1 MSSPKKVERELI
13 SKRRSL
19 LGCAGLLTLLLLCVP
34 TYAQSGNGMATPFSA
49 PSYRVGERLTYNVSF
64 SNFPTAAHAELRV
77 GNRGNFYGRD
87 GIELR
92 AHVKTIGVVGAALYS
107 IDDDFVSYVDPA
119 TGLSFRSQQL
129 KHDDAPLGDGPSPD
143 GSEPPVEQKP
153 SEFVGASDLLSALY
167 RARSLPLSPGVVHP
181 FVVQYDAIEYR
192 AELKV
197 AGRQLLRTNIGSFNT
212 IVAHVRVPG
221 NKEINAYRLQFH
233 FTDDEL
239 HIPVLVTAQLA
250 AGEIR
255 AEIASAE
262 VIAAPPITPLVATTP
277 GANSTT
283 NPPVQPI
290 DPRAVRYPAGAAL
303 PGLPFTAGEELNFN
317 FFVGE
322 QPQAIGKASL
332 QVRPRGRYFN
342 QDGLMLAAV
351 LETTGAG
358 QRLFPVNDQITSYVD
373 ASTLLPFRTELKL
386 QEGRRRTNWAV
397 SSKQEL
403 GTATFDDGTRL
414 EIPVGT
420 HDLISVFY
428 ALRSFDL
435 TPPKRNAVSLLI
447 NKRPRL
453 LIVTALQRQTIEVG
467 GQRIPA
473 VQLSLLTDDAQGDRF
488 AMRLWVTTDARRL
501 PVRLTATTPFG
512 PLRADLAIL
521 PVSLQ

>member
-1 MSSPKKVERELI
+1 MN

-19 LGCAGLLTLLLLCVP
+19 LGCGVFLTLLLLLCGH
-34 TYAQSGNGMATPFSA
+34 TYAQSGNGVTTPFSA
-49 PSYRVGERLTYNVSF
+49 PSYRVGERLTYNISF
-64 SNFPTAAHAELRV
+64 SNFSTAAHAELQV
-77 GNRGNFYGRD
+77 VNRGNFYGRD

-92 AHVKTIGVVGAALYS
+92 AHVKTIGVVSAALYS

-119 TGLSFRSQQL
+119 MGLPFRSQQL
-129 KHDDAPLGDGPSPD
+129 KRDDAPLGDGPSSD
-143 GSEPPVEQKP
+143 GSEPPLAQTPREV
-153 SEFVGASDLLSALY
+153 SGASDLLSALY
-167 RARSLPLSPGVVHP
+167 RARALPLSPGVVHP

-197 AGRQLLRTNIGSFNT
+197 TGRQLLRTNIGSFNT

-221 NKEINAYRLQFH
+221 NKEVNAYRLQLH

-255 AEIASAE
+255 AEIASAD
-262 VIAAPPITPLVATTP
+262 VVSATPTAPLAP
-277 GANSTT
+277 NSTT
-283 NPPVQPI
+283 NPPVQPT
-290 DPRAVRYPAGAAL
+290 DPRAVRNPAGAVL
-303 PGLPFTAGEELNFN
+303 PGLPFTVGEELNFN

-322 QPQAIGKASL
+322 QPQSIGKASL

-351 LETTGAG
+351 LETIGAG
-358 QRLFPVNDQITSYVD
+358 QRLFPVSDQITSYVD
-373 ASTLLPFRTELKL
+373 ATTLLPFRTELKL
-386 QEGRRRTNWAV
+386 QEGRRRTSLAV
-397 SSKQEL
+397 GIKQEL

-414 EIPVGT
+414 ELPVGT

-473 VQLSLLTDDAQGDRF
+473 VQLSLLTDDAEGDRF
-488 AMRLWVTTDARRL
+488 ALRLWVTTDSRRL

>member
-1 MSSPKKVERELI
+1 MNSPKKVERVLN

-19 LGCAGLLTLLLLCVP
+19 LGCAGFLTLLLLLCAP
-34 TYAQSGNGMATPFSA
+34 TCAQSGNGVATPFSA
-49 PSYRVGERLTYNVSF
+49 PSYRVGERLTYNISF
-64 SNFPTAAHAELRV
+64 SNFPTAAHAELQV
-77 GNRGNFYGRD
+77 VNRGNFYGRD

-92 AHVKTIGVVGAALYS
+92 AHVKTIGVVSAALYS

-119 TGLSFRSQQL
+119 TGLPFRSQQL
-129 KHDDAPLGDGPSPD
+129 KRDDAPPSDGPSPD
-143 GSEPPVEQKP
+143 SSELAQTPREV
-153 SEFVGASDLLSALY
+153 SGASDLLSALY
-167 RARSLPLSPGVVHP
+167 RARALPLSPGVVHP

-212 IVAHVRVPG
+212 LVAHVRVPG
-221 NKEINAYRLQFH
+221 NKEINAYRLQLH

-239 HIPVLVTAQLA
+239 HIPVLMTAQLA

-255 AEIASAE
+255 AEIASAD
-262 VIAAPPITPLVATTP
+262 VVSTTPTSPLAATTP

-290 DPRAVRYPAGAAL
+290 DPRAVRNPAGAAL
-303 PGLPFTAGEELNFN
+303 PGLPFTTGEELNFN

-322 QPQAIGKASL
+322 QPQAVGKASL

-373 ASTLLPFRTELKL
+373 ATTLLPFRTELKL

-397 SSKQEL
+397 STKQEL

-414 EIPVGT
+414 ELPVGT

-435 TPPKRNAVSLLI
+435 TPQKRSAVSLLI

-473 VQLSLLTDDAQGDRF
+473 VELSLLTDDSEGDRF
-488 AMRLWVTTDARRL
+488 ALRLWVTTDSRRL
-501 PVRLTATTPFG
+501 PVRLTASTPFG

-521 PVSLQ
+521 PISLQ